1 MPTFT
6 LNLYLSADAEL
17 QKKKSK
23 AIANQSSK
31 VAKTSLKINEF
42 SR

>member
-17 QKKKSK
+17 QKKKNLKLLQIK
-23 AIANQSSK
+23 A
-31 VAKTSLKINEF
+31 AKLPKQV
-42 SR
+42 

>member
-17 QKKKSK
+17 QKKNLKLLQIK
-23 AIANQSSK
+23 A
-31 VAKTSLKINEF
+31 AKLPKQV
-42 SR
+42 